1 MVARVTDEVR
11 ERGDLYGREGEL
23 LGLRDVENEEDEVR
37 REPRGEVRVK
47 VESECRWISDSG
59 VVRVVSDELRS

>member
-37 REPRGEVRVK
+37 REPTREVRVK
-47 VESECRWISDSG
+47 VESG
-59 VVRVVSDELRS
+59 